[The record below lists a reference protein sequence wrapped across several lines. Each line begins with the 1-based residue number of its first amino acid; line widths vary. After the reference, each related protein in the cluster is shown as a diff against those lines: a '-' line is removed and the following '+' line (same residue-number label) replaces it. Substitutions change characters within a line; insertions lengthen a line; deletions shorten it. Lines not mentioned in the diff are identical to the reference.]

1 MQEEEQGGEKPPP
14 VLLLLPPRCRPTS
27 RQSPPV
33 KWRDDYYIAVKQG
46 RQRTSDWGTRGV
58 KEGQEEK
65 ELVGRSRSVRVKVE
79 EVELGS
85 ERVTQTNSSPRA
97 VASLIMGTSK
107 LDKLL
112 EIMSSALLATP
123 CQAVKSIQY
132 IENLCVHQLPQT
144 EN

>member
-1 MQEEEQGGEKPPP
+1 MQEEEQGGEKLPPA
-14 VLLLLPPRCRPTS
+14 LLLLPPRCRPTS

-33 KWRDDYYIAVKQG
+33 KWRDDYYIAVKHG
-46 RQRTSDWGTRGV
+46 RQHTSDWGTRGV
-58 KEGQEEK
+58 KEGQVEK
-65 ELVGRSRSVRVKVE
+65 ESVGRSRSVRVKVE

-97 VASLIMGTSK
+97 VASLIIHGDIK
-107 LDKLL
+107 IKQAV
-112 EIMSSALLATP
+112 MSSALLATP